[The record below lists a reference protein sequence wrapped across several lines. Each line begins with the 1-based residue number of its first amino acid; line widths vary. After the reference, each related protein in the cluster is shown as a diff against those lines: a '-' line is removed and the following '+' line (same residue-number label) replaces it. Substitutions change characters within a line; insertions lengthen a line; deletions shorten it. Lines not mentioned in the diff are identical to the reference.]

1 MSGGKPVAV
10 QGTDLPLWG
19 MEIDVAA
26 AAEDIRSIG
35 REGDGMKQV
44 DEFLGGVGL
53 GAVAEQLKDLR
64 LSVPPSLNW
73 SLLLAVRAS

>member
-64 LSVPPSLNW
+64 LSVPPSPNW